1 MRHAEGLDGEG
12 TAGSGAASREAPG
25 TEAEFRE
32 FAIGRWPALVR
43 FAYGLTGDTG
53 HAEDLAQI
61 TLSKAYASWGR
72 VRRAD
77 DPDAYVR
84 RILINA
90 HHTRFRKRRV
100 REMTGPHL
108 PEPVTADG
116 TDALDQRSDLI
127 AALLELPPK
136 QRAVVMLRYWDGLTE
151 TQAAA
156 VLGCS
161 VGNVKSQASRAL
173 AKLRT
178 SPQLQD
184 GSLPC

>member
-1 MRHAEGLDGEG
+1 MTDPPN
-12 TAGSGAASREAPG
+12 S
-25 TEAEFRE
+25 EAEFRE

-43 FAYGLTGDTG
+43 FAYGLTGDAG

-61 TLSKAYASWGR
+61 TLAKAYASWAR

-100 REMTGPHL
+100 RETSGPRL
-108 PEPVTADG
+108 PEPVTDDA
-116 TDALDQRSDLI
+116 TAALDQRSDLM

-151 TQAAA
+151 TQTAA

-161 VGNVKSQASRAL
+161 VGTVKSQASRAL

-178 SPQLQD
+178 SPLLQD

>member
-1 MRHAEGLDGEG
+1 VTRAEG
-12 TAGSGAASREAPG
+12 TAREAAG
-25 TEAEFRE
+25 GGEEAFRE

-43 FAYGLTGDTG
+43 FAYGLTGDVG

-61 TLSKAYASWGR
+61 TLAKAYASWGR
-72 VRRAD
+72 VQRAD

-100 REMTGPHL
+100 RETTGSYL
-108 PEPVTADG
+108 PEPATADG

-127 AALLELPPK
+127 AALLQLPPK

-161 VGNVKSQASRAL
+161 VGTVKSQASRAL

-178 SPQLQD
+178 NPLLQD

>member
-1 MRHAEGLDGEG
+1 MTDPPN
-12 TAGSGAASREAPG
+12 S
-25 TEAEFRE
+25 EAEFRE

-43 FAYGLTGDTG
+43 FAYGLTGDAG

-61 TLSKAYASWGR
+61 TLAKAYASWAR

-90 HHTRFRKRRV
+90 QNTRFRKRRV
-100 REMTGPHL
+100 REAGGPRL
-108 PEPVTADG
+108 PEPVTDDPTA
-116 TDALDQRSDLI
+116 ALDQRSDLI
-127 AALLELPPK
+127 AALLQLPPK

-161 VGNVKSQASRAL
+161 VGTVKSQASRAL

-178 SPQLQD
+178 SPLLQD

>member
-72 VRRAD
+72 VRRAM
-77 DPDAYVR
+77 V
-84 RILINA
+84 
-90 HHTRFRKRRV
+90 
-100 REMTGPHL
+100 
-108 PEPVTADG
+108 
-116 TDALDQRSDLI
+116 
-127 AALLELPPK
+127 
-136 QRAVVMLRYWDGLTE
+136 
-151 TQAAA
+151 
-156 VLGCS
+156 
-161 VGNVKSQASRAL
+161 ASARWIS
-173 AKLRT
+173 T
-178 SPQLQD
+178 SPSC
-184 GSLPC
+184 GRMWTM

>member
-1 MRHAEGLDGEG
+1 MRAEGFGGDG
-12 TAGSGAASREAPG
+12 ARSG
-25 TEAEFRE
+25 EAEFRE

-43 FAYGLTGDTG
+43 FAYGLTGDAG

-61 TLSKAYASWGR
+61 TLSRTYASWAR

-100 REMTGPHL
+100 RETSAPHL
-108 PEPVTADG
+108 PEPVTADV

-161 VGNVKSQASRAL
+161 VGTVKSQASRAL

-178 SPQLQD
+178 SPLLQD

>member
-1 MRHAEGLDGEG
+1 VTRAEG
-12 TAGSGAASREAPG
+12 TAREAAG
-25 TEAEFRE
+25 GGEEAFRE

-43 FAYGLTGDTG
+43 FAYGLTGDRG
-53 HAEDLAQI
+53 HAEDLVQI
-61 TLSKAYASWGR
+61 TLAKVYASWSR
-72 VRRAD
+72 VLRAD
-77 DPDAYVR
+77 DPDAYVH

-90 HHTRFRKRRV
+90 HHSRFRKRRV
-100 REMTGPHL
+100 RESAGPGL
-108 PEPVTADG
+108 PEPVAADG

-127 AALLELPPK
+127 AALMELPPK

-151 TQAAA
+151 TQTAA

-161 VGNVKSQASRAL
+161 VGTVKSQASRAL